1 MTAECCEKLMM
12 SWGILLMDAEL
23 MRDTI
28 TQRLAGIDDPA
39 VLDVVLTIA
48 DKYHKSKP
56 LTPEQLEDIEISR
69 QQFAAGL
76 GIPHEE
82 VMKKFDALYPDD
94 ED

>member
-1 MTAECCEKLMM
+1 MAIMELVDTN
-12 SWGILLMDAEL
+12 L

-28 TQRLAGIDDPA
+28 TQRIAGIDDPG
-39 VLDVVLTIA
+39 VLDVFLTLT
-48 DKYHKSKP
+48 DKYYKPKP
-56 LTPEQLEDIEISR
+56 LTAEQLEDIEISR

-82 VMKKFDALYPDD
+82 VMKEFDAEYPDD